1 MREHLSLDSVT
12 VTERRSTAALQNAD
26 APFESGREARSV
38 LECGGTPPLST
49 RKPLKYENLLT
60 LGILVV
66 AFLQTSQ
73 IHAADWLIDPSP
85 FHATITTN
93 DNTGEVALENGL
105 VRRVFKLSPD
115 AATVAVDDLM
125 TGESV
130 LRSVRPEAE
139 VWLDGKKFDVG
150 GLNGQ
155 PVHNYLNPAW
165 LTRMTAN
172 PAAFHFV
179 GLTVGRTRE
188 RFAWRKRSEWLSR
201 DPAWPPPGV
210 AVTLAFDPPANSSA
224 IKVEVHY
231 ELYDGLPVIAKWL
244 VLRNAGPKPVT
255 LNSLTV
261 EQLAVVEPESIV
273 DGTAA
278 NFRGSL
284 RALDAFS
291 DYSFGGNM
299 SATADAPAIHWRSDP
314 LYTTQVHYQL
324 ETPCLLECSPEIGPE
339 VEIKPCE
346 SFESFRVFELIHD
359 STDRER
365 RGLAVR
371 RAYRALAPWTQEN
384 PVLMHVRSAEPEAV
398 KTAVD
403 QCAEVGFEMVIMT
416 FGSGFDIENEKP
428 EYLAGIKALADY
440 ARAKGIVLGGYSLLA
455 SRSIDAADDA
465 INPATGKPGG
475 MRFGSSPCLGSVWGE
490 NYFRKLRQFY
500 EKTGCAVLE
509 NDGSYPGD
517 VCASTNHP
525 GHNGLLDSQW
535 KQWKIISGF
544 YEWCRGRGI
553 YLNVPDWYFL
563 AGSSK
568 TGMGYRES
576 NWSLPREQQEI
587 IERQNIFDG
596 TWEKAPSMGWMFVP
610 LTEYHGGGA
619 AATIEPLKDHLE
631 HYETRLANLFG
642 AGVQACYRGPRLFDT
657 DETKAV
663 VKKWVDFY
671 KAHRAIL
678 DSDLIHLR
686 RADGRDWD
694 GWLHVN
700 PSLKERGLAMIY
712 NPLNES
718 IQRTIKL
725 PLYYTGLSDRAVIGW
740 PDGHSETVAMA
751 RDYSAETMVNVPAR
765 GRIWMTVTAPPAN

>member
-1 MREHLSLDSVT
+1 MMKHSIRPLITIAIS
-12 VTERRSTAALQNAD
+12 ALVFFL
-26 APFESGREARSV
+26 PREAR
-38 LECGGTPPLST
+38 
-49 RKPLKYENLLT
+49 
-60 LGILVV
+60 
-66 AFLQTSQ
+66 
-73 IHAADWLIDPSP
+73 AADWLIDPSP
-85 FHATITTN
+85 FRAIIATNSAGDVSI
-93 DNTGEVALENGL
+93 ENGL
-105 VRRVFKLSPD
+105 VRRVFKLSPN
-115 AATVAVDDLM
+115 AATVALDNLT
-125 TGESV
+125 TGEPV
-130 LRSVRPEAE
+130 LRAVKPEAQIS
-139 VWLDGKKFDVG
+139 LDGKKFDVG
-150 GLNGQ
+150 GLDGQ
-155 PVHNYLNPAW
+155 PVQNYLTPAW
-165 LTRMTAN
+165 LDKMKAN
-172 PAAFHFV
+172 PSAFHFAGLKV
-179 GLTVGRTRE
+179 GKTE
-188 RFAWRKRSEWLSR
+188 ARFGWRQRKEWLSR
-201 DPAWPPPGV
+201 DTPWPAPGV
-210 AVTLAFDPPANSSA
+210 ALTLLFDPPANASSVK
-224 IKVEVHY
+224 IEVHY
-231 ELYDGLPVIAKWL
+231 ELYDGMPVMTKWL
-244 VLRNAGPKPVT
+244 VVRNTGGKSV
-255 LNSLTV
+255 LLDSMIV
-261 EQLAVVEPESIV
+261 EQLACVEDESIV
-273 DGTAA
+273 DGSGT

-291 DYSFGGNM
+291 DYSFGGMM
-299 SATADAPAIHWRSDP
+299 SATADAPAVHWTNDP
-314 LYTTQVHYQL
+314 SYETQVNYNL
-324 ETPCLLECSPEIGPE
+324 DTPCLLQCSPTIGPNA
-339 VEIKPCE
+339 EIKPGE
-346 SFESFRVFELIHD
+346 SFDSFRIFELVHD
-359 STDRER
+359 NTDRER
-365 RGLAVR
+365 RGLAFR
-371 RAYRALAPWTQEN
+371 HAYRALAPWTQEN
-384 PVLMHVRSAEPEAV
+384 PILMHVRSAEPDAV
-398 KTAVD
+398 KTAID
-403 QCAEVGFEMVIMT
+403 QCADVGFEMVILT
-416 FGSGFDIENEKP
+416 FGSGFDIENESP

-440 ARAKGIVLGGYSLLA
+440 GHSKGIALGGYSLLA
-455 SRSIDAADDA
+455 SRSIDEANDA

-500 EKTGCAVLE
+500 EKTGCEVLE

-517 VCASTNHP
+517 ICASTVHP
-525 GHNGLLDSQW
+525 GHKGLLDSQW
-535 KQWKIISGF
+535 KQWKIITDF
-544 YEWCRGRGI
+544 YEWCRARGI
-553 YLNVPDWYFL
+553 YLNVPDWYFM